1 MPMLKALR
9 EALEDN
15 HIPYLLQTH
24 PRTYSSQ
31 ETAAVQHV
39 PGREMAK
46 VVMVKKDKQSIMTVL
61 PASHRVN
68 WDRLQEALGG
78 EVALEQEQEFRR
90 LFPYC
95 ETGAEPPFGNLFGL
109 EVWVDTALAQD
120 EEIVC
125 NAGTH
130 YQTVRLRYADY
141 AWLVQPNVAAFAE
154 HV

>member
-1 MPMLKALR
+1 MSIFNALQETL
-9 EALEDN
+9 EAN
-15 HIPYLLQTH
+15 HIPYRLQTH

-31 ETAAVQHV
+31 KTAAVQHV

-46 VVMVKKDKQSIMTVL
+46 VVMVKKDGRPIMTVL

-68 WDRLQEALGG
+68 FARLKESLGG
-78 EVALEQEQEFRR
+78 EVELESEQEFRR

-109 EVWVDTALAQD
+109 DVWVDTALAED

-130 YQTVRLRYADY
+130 YQTVRLRYADF
-141 AWLVQPNVAAFAE
+141 AWIVQPHVATFAE
-154 HV
+154 HE